1 MEVLYYKDY
10 KGKNLDNCIVDFLI
24 QNFNMDKD
32 YIFYHNIDIFN
43 EYMLINILKNGI
55 DSNFSLLDTKIYIE
69 EQNNYIFKNGIDSN
83 FSIILDGYKLLKD
96 KISYWSIVNQIRNQ
110 YITDGGTY
118 MYDYLDDDDEEY
130 FSTKFDYKKM
140 NFKLF
145 RKKIISKIKKLEK
158 KNIFNEN
165 IIVNVFFRTPFD
177 IKKYMKCIIYKKN
190 RDIYFIK
197 PDIKISQLKKLI
209 FNHGN

>member
-1 MEVLYYKDY
+1 MSPGTCSSAEAAEEAQ
-10 KGKNLDNCIVDFLI
+10 GTEDNAGGGGG
-24 QNFNMDKD
+24 
-32 YIFYHNIDIFN
+32 N
-43 EYMLINILKNGI
+43 E
-55 DSNFSLLDTKIYIE
+55 T
-69 EQNNYIFKNGIDSN
+69 
-83 FSIILDGYKLLKD
+83 
-96 KISYWSIVNQIRNQ
+96 
-110 YITDGGTY
+110 
-118 MYDYLDDDDEEY
+118 DDDDEEY

>member
-10 KGKNLDNCIVDFLI
+10 KGKNLDKCIVDFLI

-43 EYMLINILKNGI
+43 EYILINILKNGI
-55 DSNFSLLDTKIYIE
+55 DSNFTLLDTQIYIE
-69 EQNNYIFKNGIDSN
+69 ENRDVNNIFITSEN
-83 FSIILDGYKLLKD
+83 FSIILDGYKLLKN
-96 KISYWSIVNQIRNQ
+96 KISYWSIVNQIWNQ

-118 MYDYLDDDDEEY
+118 MYDYLDDDKEY
-130 FSTKFDYKKM
+130 FSAKFDYKKM
-140 NFKLF
+140 NYKLF

-158 KNIFNEN
+158 KNISNEN
-165 IIVNVFFRTPFD
+165 IIVNVFFRTPFE
-177 IKKYMKCIIYKKN
+177 IKKYIKCIIYKKN

-197 PDIKISQLKKLI
+197 PDIKISHLKKLLKY
-209 FNHGN
+209 

>member
-10 KGKNLDNCIVDFLI
+10 KGKNLDKCIVDFLI

-55 DSNFSLLDTKIYIE
+55 DSNFILLDTQIYIE
-69 EQNNYIFKNGIDSN
+69 ENLNNIFISSDN
-83 FSIILDGYKLLKD
+83 FSIILDGYKLLKN
-96 KISYWSIVNQIRNQ
+96 KISYWSIVNGIWNQ

-118 MYDYLDDDDEEY
+118 MYDYLDYEDGEY
-130 FSTKFDYKKM
+130 FNTKFDYKKM

-190 RDIYFIK
+190 KDIYFIK

-209 FNHGN
+209 FSNEN